1 MPAGDELPTD
11 PDDDPVPEPLAE
23 GTRDL
28 PMFPLGSVLVP
39 SMVLGLHVFEHRYRR
54 LVRDCL
60 DGTPEFGVVLIE
72 RGSEVG
78 GGEVRTIVGTVAR
91 MVEAAELPDGRFAIQ
106 AVGTQRIRVQRWL
119 DDAPYPRAEVEDWPD
134 EPAAPDVDVDV
145 DVDVD
150 ALRTDALALLRRSL
164 ALQAELGE
172 PSPPSTVEVTDEHEA
187 ASHQIAALAPIGPHD
202 RQALLAAPG
211 TAMRLTEEAVLLGEA
226 IELLTARLAMG

>member
-23 GTRDL
+23 GTRAL

-106 AVGTQRIRVQRWL
+106 AVGTQRVRVQRWL

-134 EPAAPDVDVDV
+134 EPAAS

-164 ALQAELGE
+164 ALGAELGE
-172 PSPPSTVEVTDEHEA
+172 PSPPSTVEVADEPEA

-211 TAMRLTEEAVLLGEA
+211 TATRLAEEAVLIGEA
-226 IELLTARLAMG
+226 IETLTARLALG

>member
-11 PDDDPVPEPLAE
+11 PDDEPVPEPLAE
-23 GTRDL
+23 GTRAL

-78 GGEVRTIVGTVAR
+78 GGEVRTSVGTVAR

-119 DDAPYPRAEVEDWPD
+119 DDAPYPRAEVEAWPD
-134 EPAAPDVDVDV
+134 EPAAP

-211 TAMRLTEEAVLLGEA
+211 TATRLAEESVLLGEV
-226 IELLTARLAMG
+226 IDLLTARLAMG